1 MFKLEDVPEDIRSH
15 FIQTCDV
22 LSGKL
27 RGRGTRILVKQVL
40 ELLESGAT
48 PAEII
53 GSFPSLTELDLA
65 AAERLAAHFALR
77 MLMPA

>member
-1 MFKLEDVPEDIRSH
+1 MFKLEDVPEDVRSH
-15 FIQTCDV
+15 FIQTCDA

-27 RGRGTRILVKQVL
+27 RMRGTRISIEQVF

-48 PAEII
+48 PAEIRC
-53 GSFPSLTELDLA
+53 SFPSLTELDLT
-65 AAERLAAHFALR
+65 AAEGLAAHFALR